1 MMRLQVVEVQEG
13 TEESARGKT
22 ETASKMSKED
32 DSLTGSCL
40 GHYLVAGDAPL
51 DLGRHLAGSDEG
63 LDGDGRSF
71 GPLPARAGGL
81 GEIRSGRLHWSLKQE
96 QIEEKEMAVSCRK
109 QEILCR
115 GGSGAGERTSR
126 ARLVRAEQGVRAR
139 ESS

>member
-63 LDGDGRSF
+63 LDGDSRSL
-71 GPLPARAGGL
+71 GPLPARVGGL
-81 GEIRSGRLHWSLKQE
+81 GEIWSGSLHWSSKQE
-96 QIEEKEMAVSCRK
+96 ETEEKGRAASCR
-109 QEILCR
+109 EESRCHSS
-115 GGSGAGERTSR
+115 SGAGEVCARR
-126 ARLVRAEQGVRAR
+126 ARCEGAR
-139 ESS
+139 E